1 MSPLRGIELMVTA
14 VERIAAVA
22 FAFVTLLTFVSAVL
36 RYGFNYPIPDAFDIT
51 RMMLGVMVFWGLAS
65 VAWRDTHIRVDL
77 FWEMAGPRLRRAMD
91 LVAGALTTAALCA
104 LAWYM
109 AAKVVDIHR
118 SGEVTFDLRI
128 LIWPFYL
135 AIWIGALASALM
147 AVLRIALLFSGRA
160 TEVSAPTT
168 AD

>member
-1 MSPLRGIELMVTA
+1 MSPRRGIEFMVTA
-14 VERIAAVA
+14 VERIAAGA
-22 FAFVTLLTFVSAVL
+22 FAFVTVLTFVSAVL

-77 FWEMAGPRLRRAMD
+77 FWEMASPVLRRAMD
-91 LVAGALTTAALCA
+91 LFAGALTAAALCA
-104 LAWYM
+104 LTWYM
-109 AAKVVDIHR
+109 AGKVMDIYR
-118 SGEVTFDLRI
+118 SGELTFDLRI

-135 AIWIGALASALM
+135 GIWIGTLASAIM
-147 AVLRIALLFSGRA
+147 AVARLVLLFFGA
-160 TEVSAPTT
+160 APHAAPAAT